1 MARYDGM
8 VEKNR
13 AKSMEKEKLA
23 ITLIRNL
30 EKDGEPIVICDLVRK
45 TGLSRSFFYS
55 NERVKEELERVLEKQ
70 RAVTYRNPRREIFD
84 RAMEQKILLLERQV
98 ERLERENERLK
109 RMCKI

>member
-1 MARYDGM
+1 M

-30 EKDGEPIVICDLVRK
+30 EKDGEPIAICDLVRK

-55 NERVKEELERVLEKQ
+55 NERVKEELERVQEKQ

-98 ERLERENERLK
+98 ERLERENEKLK
-109 RMCKI
+109 KARKNNDF